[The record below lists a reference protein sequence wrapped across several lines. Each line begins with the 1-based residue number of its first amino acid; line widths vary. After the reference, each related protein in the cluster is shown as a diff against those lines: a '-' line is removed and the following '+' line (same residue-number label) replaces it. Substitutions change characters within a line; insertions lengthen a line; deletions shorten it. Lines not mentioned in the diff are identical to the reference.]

1 MDTAGG
7 ICSRLRF
14 QPIKP
19 VRMSKPAT
27 PSSPSRAGD
36 DRNLVAVD
44 ATTAITFEDRI
55 NLFWKNNRTV
65 VLALCGLVIVGIVG
79 KGGWDYLARQREADI
94 GKAYAAA
101 TTTEQLK
108 SFSAAHDGH
117 SLAGIAQ
124 LRLAD
129 EAYTAGKSAD
139 AITGYEKAAAALK
152 TGPLAVRA
160 KMGRALARLQSGK
173 TAEATAELKLLAD
186 DANQF
191 KSVRAEAAYHLTGLA
206 VEAGNAAEA
215 QKLVEQ
221 LMQIDPDPQKSWT
234 QRAMMLR
241 ATLPATPA
249 PEVVTP
255 APGAP
260 AAEKKDEPTTPVL
273 QLNLPGKK

>member
-1 MDTAGG
+1 
-7 ICSRLRF
+7 
-14 QPIKP
+14 
-19 VRMSKPAT
+19 MSKPAT

-44 ATTAITFEDRI
+44 ATTAVSFEDKI
-55 NLFWKNNRTV
+55 NLFWKNNRTA
-65 VLALCGLVIVGIVG
+65 VLAICGLVVVGIVG
-79 KGGWDYLARQREADI
+79 KGVWDYLARQREADI

-101 TTTEQLK
+101 TTPEQLK
-108 SFSAAHDGH
+108 SFGAAHDGH
-117 SLAGIAQ
+117 TLAGIAQ

-139 AITGYEKAAAALK
+139 AITGYEKAAAVLK

-160 KMGRALARLQSGK
+160 KMGRALAKVQAGR
-173 TAEATAELKLLAD
+173 TADATADLKQMAD

-215 QKLVEQ
+215 QKLVDQ

-241 ATLPATPA
+241 ATLPATPPPA
-249 PEVVTP
+249 VAEP

-260 AAEKKDEPTTPVL
+260 AGEKKDEPAAPVL

>member
-1 MDTAGG
+1 
-7 ICSRLRF
+7 
-14 QPIKP
+14 
-19 VRMSKPAT
+19 MSKPAT

-44 ATTAITFEDRI
+44 ATTAVTFEDKI
-55 NLFWKNNRTV
+55 GLFWKNNRTT
-65 VLALCGLVIVGIVG
+65 VLALCALIVAGIVG
-79 KGGWDYLARQREADI
+79 KGLWDYLARAKEADI

-108 SFSAAHDGH
+108 SFSAAHTGH
-117 SLAGIAQ
+117 TLAGIAH
-124 LRLAD
+124 LRMAD

-139 AITGYEKAAAALK
+139 AIAGYDKAAAVLK

-160 KMGRALARLQSGK
+160 KMGRALAKVLAGK
-173 TAEATAELKLLAD
+173 TAEATAELRQVAD

-206 VEAGNAAEA
+206 VEAGNAVEA
-215 QKLVEQ
+215 QKLVDQ

-249 PEVVTP
+249 PAVAVP

-260 AAEKKDEPTTPVL
+260 AGEKKDEATAPVL

>member
-1 MDTAGG
+1 
-7 ICSRLRF
+7 
-14 QPIKP
+14 
-19 VRMSKPAT
+19 MSKPAT

-44 ATTAITFEDRI
+44 ATTAIAFEDKLH
-55 NLFWKNNRTV
+55 LFWKNNRTT
-65 VLALCGLVIVGIVG
+65 VLALCALIVAGIVG
-79 KGGWDYLARQREADI
+79 KGLWDHLARGKEADI

-117 SLAGIAQ
+117 TLAGIAH
-124 LRLAD
+124 LRMAD

-139 AITGYEKAAAALK
+139 AITAYDKAAGVLK

-160 KMGRALARLQSGK
+160 KMGRALTKVQTGK
-173 TAEATAELKLLAD
+173 TAEATAELKQIAD

-206 VEAGNAAEA
+206 VEAGNATEA
-215 QKLVEQ
+215 QKLVDQ

-249 PEVVTP
+249 PETAAP
-255 APGAP
+255 TPGAP
-260 AAEKKDEPTTPVL
+260 AGEKKDEPGAPVL